1 MVSGTSAV
9 TLQIMLSRLLA
20 LPLPFLLHLSF
31 PPPIALPTPQVSTSC
46 AHHATTGLILDS
58 MVFPFCPW
66 TIASLLGFILMTLPY
81 IIPAPSPVEKGQP
94 TPSVGSWEASNWIS
108 FLCLKRRPCEQFRS
122 VPTGRCASSTLSG
135 WGQLPWK
142 QSSWEERALQ
152 KSASAKAKSLV
163 LFCFGVCET

>member
-1 MVSGTSAV
+1 MRGVRQRLVIQLNGRALEHYFQSLCFNLQVLGGGVCVCLYRAKKPRGRVVSGTSAV

-31 PPPIALPTPQVSTSC
+31 SPPVALPTPQVTTSC

-58 MVFPFCPW
+58 MVFPFRPW

-94 TPSVGSWEASNWIS
+94 TSPNG
-108 FLCLKRRPCEQFRS
+108 FLRS
-122 VPTGRCASSTLSG
+122 Q
-135 WGQLPWK
+135 QLNFTPMS
-142 QSSWEERALQ
+142 Q
-152 KSASAKAKSLV
+152 
-163 LFCFGVCET
+163 T